1 MFIPELKEV
10 HISSDAGRFIRPVLN
25 LQTIKTNGDVM
36 WNSFQN
42 CLENGHVVYKDAYE
56 IEQSQIAINL
66 QDLSRYPT
74 VYDSME
80 IHASCMLGVMACNKY
95 HLRSI
100 RNHHVLCYQ
109 SSMAKQAIGN
119 IPSHHVKVIIQQE
132 YGLCSKTISYNTD
145 CRNESF

>member
-80 IHASCMLGVMACNKY
+80 IHASCMLGVMAAQIP
-95 HLRSI
+95 LRSI
-100 RNHHVLCYQ
+100 RNHHVYVINLVWQ
-109 SSMAKQAIGN
+109 NKQLVTY
-119 IPSHHVKVIIQQE
+119 HHTMLKVIIQQE
-132 YGLCSKTISYNTD
+132 LWIMFKD
-145 CRNESF
+145 H